1 MATYIVL
8 GNFTDQG
15 LRHARES
22 TKRAEA
28 FREMARVLG
37 VGIKNIYWTMGQYD
51 VVVVIDAPD
60 NATATTLNISL
71 GALGNVRTQTLPA
84 FTADEMAHV
93 IAKMV

>member
-15 LRHARES
+15 LRSVRET

-28 FREMARVLG
+28 LREMARVLG
-37 VGIKNIYWTMGQYD
+37 VAIKSIYWTLGQYD
-51 VVVVIDAPD
+51 VVVVFEAADD
-60 NATATTLNISL
+60 ATAATLNVSL

-84 FTADEMAHV
+84 FSAEQMTHV
-93 IAKMV
+93 LAKMV